1 MGPTQSQNNLWMTQ
15 YPHVGIG
22 STTWHSRNRKSLYN
36 TKIYI
41 NILINHDHSAESY
54 LTYQEM

>member
-41 NILINHDHSAESY
+41 NILINHDHSAES
-54 LTYQEM
+54 